1 MAAPTDLHRSLNRH
15 LEQVVRERDPYLA
28 SAGHFFVQQ
37 YIQQQL
43 AQWGEV
49 DAYIFDYR
57 GRPHTNWVLNLPG
70 QDPNRPPILIGAHYD
85 AVPGT
90 PGADDNASGVVVL
103 LELAR
108 AFAAE
113 VPRSPLRLMAFD
125 LEEYGLLGSRHYAEW
140 LRQQNQALRLMI
152 SLEMLGYCCQQPNS
166 QNYPPG
172 LQYLY
177 PNRGNYIAQV
187 GSWPTIP
194 DMVRLWRGF
203 RKAGVRSQW
212 LPVVQQGRPV
222 PATRLSDHAPF
233 WDLGYPAIMVT
244 DTAFMRN
251 PHYHQPTDTVA
262 TLDLS
267 FLTRV
272 CQGLING
279 IKAL

>member
-1 MAAPTDLHRSLNRH
+1 MDLQGALVDH
-15 LEQVVRERDPYLA
+15 LGQIVRDRDPYLA
-28 SAGHFFVQQ
+28 SAGYFFVQQ

-43 AQWGEV
+43 VQWGVVEAHTFV
-49 DAYIFDYR
+49 HQ
-57 GRPHTNWVLNLPG
+57 GQQHTNWILNLPG
-70 QDPNRPPILIGAHYD
+70 QDPTRSPVLIGAHYD

-90 PGADDNASGVVVL
+90 PGADDNATGVAVL

-108 AFAAE
+108 AFAE
-113 VPRSPLRLMAFD
+113 RVPRSPMRLVAFD
-125 LEEYGLLGSRHYAEW
+125 LEEYGLIGSHHYAR
-140 LRQQNQALRLMI
+140 LLRRQQQPLRLMI
-152 SLEMLGYCCQQPNS
+152 SLEMLGYCCDEPHS
-166 QNYPPG
+166 QRYPPG

-194 DMVRLWRGF
+194 SMIRLWQGF

-212 LPVVQQGRPV
+212 LPIVQQGHLV

-233 WDLGYPAIMVT
+233 WDVGYPALMLT

-251 PHYHQPTDTVA
+251 PHYHQPTDTVE
-262 TLDLS
+262 TLNLA
-267 FLTRV
+267 FLTQI

-279 IKAL
+279 VGQL